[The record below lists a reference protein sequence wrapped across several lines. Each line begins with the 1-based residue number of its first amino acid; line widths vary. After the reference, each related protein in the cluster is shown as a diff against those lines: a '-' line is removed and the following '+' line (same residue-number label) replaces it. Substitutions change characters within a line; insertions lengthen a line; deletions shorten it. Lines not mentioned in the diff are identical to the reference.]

1 MPAHA
6 EWHVVAQRVPASRA
20 AAMRVAQPGQPAR
33 PPGSRPACPGG
44 AMRTAT
50 ALMHD
55 PAVTEAPPSGTLIA
69 GRYARAADYRVRR
82 PCGTHDWLIT
92 VTHAGAGRYRHAAAA
107 CECHAGDVVVLAPG
121 TPHDYA
127 TADDRWEFSW
137 AHFTPR
143 PGWSAWLSLPA
154 TAPGLHHQHSSGS
167 AWQRIE
173 GASARLVHDSQ
184 RGGVLHEELALN
196 ALEELLILLSR
207 HAAQAD
213 RQLDPRVAAT
223 LERLSTSLA
232 GPLSVAALASAV
244 ATSPS
249 RLAHLF
255 RAQIGE
261 PITRMHL
268 KLRLRH
274 AARLLELTPRSVDEI
289 AGEVGFASAFYFTR
303 QFRAWYGQS
312 PTAYRRAARQ
322 RTGPPAHQPA
332 SAD

>member
-1 MPAHA
+1 
-6 EWHVVAQRVPASRA
+6 
-20 AAMRVAQPGQPAR
+20 MRMAII
-33 PPGSRPACPGG
+33 
-44 AMRTAT
+44 
-50 ALMHD
+50 LMHD
-55 PAVTEAPPSGTLIA
+55 PAITEAPPPGTLIA
-69 GRYARAADYRVRR
+69 GRYTCAADYQVRR
-82 PCGTHDWLIT
+82 PRGTHDWLIT
-92 VTHAGAGRYRHAAAA
+92 VTHAGAGRYRHADAI
-107 CECHAGDVVVLAPG
+107 CECHTGDVVVLAPG

-127 TADDRWEFSW
+127 TAGDLWEFSW

-143 PGWSAWLSLPA
+143 PGWSSWLSMPTA
-154 TAPGLHHQHSSGS
+154 APGLHHQHSGGGG

-173 GASARLVHDSQ
+173 GAITRLVHDSQ

-207 HAAQAD
+207 RAAQAD

-223 LERLSTSLA
+223 LERLGASLA
-232 GPLSVAALASAV
+232 DPLSVAALARSV

-255 RAQIGE
+255 RAQVGE

-274 AARLLELTPRSVDEI
+274 AARLLELTPRSIGEI
-289 AGEVGFASAFYFTR
+289 AVEVGFSSAFYFTR

-312 PTAYRRAARQ
+312 PTAYRRVARE
-322 RTGPPAHQPA
+322 RAGAPGHPLA